1 MVSMDNHLD
10 PRNSKS
16 RMRKLSKLNVTRYAI
31 SKYNYDEFTSNDLAY
46 FIRHGLDSYGT
57 EMNVLCGK
65 SSSTRKGW
73 AVQRKVGALLHTLH
87 AQGLVTR
94 TSGRDGHTWH
104 KTQKSKVDV
113 EPNK

>member
-46 FIRHGLDSYGT
+46 FIRH
-57 EMNVLCGK
+57 GK